1 MFSFNFYTL
10 PQFLFCF
17 IWSNKSRIVELNVY
31 IDRVGLP
38 YCHCNFASSALSFES
53 ATKKCSAYIAM
64 VFIFSVFH
72 TLTTIHSALSLYVF
86 SFLIMQEKS
95 EVVDVK
101 EEAEIELV
109 DENKVD
115 WKGRRALKFK
125 YGGMCASVLILG
137 NKQ

>member
-1 MFSFNFYTL
+1 MLCIYSHGIYF
-10 PQFLFCF
+10 
-17 IWSNKSRIVELNVY
+17 
-31 IDRVGLP
+31 
-38 YCHCNFASSALSFES
+38 
-53 ATKKCSAYIAM
+53 
-64 VFIFSVFH
+64 FH
-72 TLTTIHSALSLYVF
+72 ALTTTLSALSLYGF
-86 SFLIMQEKS
+86 SHLIMQEKP

-101 EEAEIELV
+101 EEADFQLV

>member
-1 MFSFNFYTL
+1 
-10 PQFLFCF
+10 
-17 IWSNKSRIVELNVY
+17 
-31 IDRVGLP
+31 
-38 YCHCNFASSALSFES
+38 
-53 ATKKCSAYIAM
+53 
-64 VFIFSVFH
+64 
-72 TLTTIHSALSLYVF
+72 
-86 SFLIMQEKS
+86 MQEKP

-101 EEAEIELV
+101 EEADFQLV